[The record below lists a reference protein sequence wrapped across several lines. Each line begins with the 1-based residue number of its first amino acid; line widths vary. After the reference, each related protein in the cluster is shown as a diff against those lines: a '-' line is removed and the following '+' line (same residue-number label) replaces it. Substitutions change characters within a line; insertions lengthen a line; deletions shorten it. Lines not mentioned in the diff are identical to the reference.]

1 MCSNRINLQLIK
13 AHGTQSSIQ
22 NFWVFFHEIGTYLTR
37 IIELL
42 SKKRYNRLNNA
53 AKLEIIFQRYS
64 LR

>member
-1 MCSNRINLQLIK
+1 MEHNHLFKIS
-13 AHGTQSSIQ
+13 G
-22 NFWVFFHEIGTYLTR
+22 FFFHEIGTYLTR